1 MATMGRYCK
10 AYPINRFREFKDWTE
25 NQQDARNER
34 QQTDAR
40 EIEQKTE
47 RTESRYL
54 YLQEDFIVTRNI
66 FKDEEIIFDRV
77 TPEWIEYC
85 KSTLKFEI
93 PVYATVT
100 ASSSEQAE

>member
-34 QQTDAR
+34 PQIDAR

-47 RTESRYL
+47 STESNYL

-85 KSTLKFEI
+85 KSALKFEI
-93 PVYATVT
+93 PVYDAVT
-100 ASSSEQAE
+100 AISSEQAE